1 MAQARESWKSRGGFI
16 IAAAGSAVGLG
27 NIWRFPYVAG
37 ENGGGAFIILYLAIV
52 FTVGFS
58 IFLAEQTIGRAA
70 QRSPAAAFRRLKG
83 GVWPILGYIG
93 VLCAVVILPFYS
105 VVGGWTLGFI
115 WKTIAGTASDAG
127 GFGAFISHGWL
138 PILFHGLFMAAT
150 ATVVIAGIN
159 QGIERW
165 CRILLPGL
173 VILMFVLI
181 IRSVSL
187 SGAEKGIAFF
197 LSPDFSKVTMLT
209 VQAALSQ
216 AFFSI
221 SVGMGVMI
229 TYGSYISRDR
239 SLPGDAAWVVGLDS
253 SFAIMAGL
261 IILPAVF
268 AFGQNPSAGPALTF
282 VTLPQIFSQIP
293 GGIFFGLLFFLMLSV
308 AALTSAIS
316 ILEVAVAHLGDEH
329 NVSRHKGTIWTGFV
343 LFLVGIPASLSFGP
357 WADIT
362 LFGMTI
368 FDLMDFF
375 ATKFLLPGGAIGMA
389 LFVGWVFWPDA
400 ANSLNAEGEPPPR
413 WAFVWRWMCAIIAP
427 ALILWVMIGG
437 F

>member
-1 MAQARESWKSRGGFI
+1 MIEARESWQSRGGFI

-37 ENGGGAFIILYLAIV
+37 ENGGGAFIIIYLAIV

-58 IFLAEQTIGRAA
+58 IFLAEQTIGRTAKL
-70 QRSPAAAFRRLKG
+70 SPVAAFRRLKG
-83 GVWPILGYIG
+83 GAWPIVGYIG
-93 VLCAVVILPFYS
+93 VLSAVVILPFYS

-115 WKTIAGTASDAG
+115 WKTAMGSANVTGS
-127 GFGAFISHGWL
+127 FGNFISHSWH
-138 PILFHGLFMAAT
+138 PILFHALFMAAT
-150 ATVVIAGIN
+150 VAVVVCGVRN
-159 QGIERW
+159 GIERS
-165 CRILLPGL
+165 CRILLPALG
-173 VILMFVLI
+173 ILMVVLI
-181 IRSVSL
+181 VRSVTL
-187 SGAEKGIAFF
+187 SGASEGIAFF
-197 LSPDFSKVTMLT
+197 LTPDFSKVTMAT
-209 VQAALSQ
+209 IQAALSQ

-229 TYGSYISRDR
+229 TYGSYISRQR
-239 SLPGDAAWVVGLDS
+239 SLPGDAVWVVGLDS
-253 SFAIMAGL
+253 LFAIMAGL

-293 GGIFFGLLFFLMLSV
+293 AGIFFGILFFLMLSV

-316 ILEVAVAHLGDEH
+316 ILEVSVAHLCDEYE
-329 NVSRHKGTIWTGFV
+329 VSRHTSAIGTGIV
-343 LFLVGIPASLSFGP
+343 LFLVGIPVSLSFGP

-362 LFGMTI
+362 LFEMTI

-375 ATKFLLPGGAIGMA
+375 ATKLLLPAGAIGMA
-389 LFVGWVFWPDA
+389 LFVGWAFWPEA
-400 ANSLNAEGEPPPR
+400 SKSLNADGESAPR
-413 WAFVWRWMCAIIAP
+413 WAPLWRWMCAVVVP
-427 ALILWVMIGG
+427 ALILWIMIGG

>member
-1 MAQARESWKSRGGFI
+1 MLQPRESWKSRNGFI

-27 NIWRFPYVAG
+27 NIWHFPYVAG

-58 IFLAEQTIGRAA
+58 IFLAEQKIGRAA
-70 QRSPAAAFRRLKG
+70 QRSPAAAFQRLKG
-83 GVWPILGYIG
+83 DAWPIISYIR

-105 VVGGWTLGFI
+105 IVGGWTLGFI
-115 WKTIAGTASDAG
+115 WKTLADTASDAG

-138 PILFHGLFMAAT
+138 PTLFHALFVTSTVA
-150 ATVVIAGIN
+150 VVIAGIN
-159 QGIERW
+159 RGIERW

-173 VILMFVLI
+173 VLLMIVLI

-187 SGAEKGIAFF
+187 PGAEKGVAFF
-197 LSPDFSKVTMLT
+197 LSPDFSKVTMAT
-209 VQAALSQ
+209 VQVALSQ
-216 AFFSI
+216 ALFSI

-229 TYGSYISRDR
+229 TYGSYISGDR
-239 SLPGDAAWVVGLDS
+239 YLPGNAVWVVGLDS
-253 SFAIMAGL
+253 VFAIMAGL

-293 GGIFFGLLFFLMLSV
+293 GGIFFGPLFFLMLSV
-308 AALTSAIS
+308 AALASAIS
-316 ILEVAVAHLGDEH
+316 ILEAAVAVAVAYLGDEH
-329 NVSRHKGTIWTGFV
+329 NIPRCKATICAGLV

-357 WADIT
+357 WADLT

-375 ATKFLLPGGAIGMA
+375 ATKLLLPAGAIGMA
-389 LFVGWVFWPDA
+389 IFVGWGSGQRQPSHLMQTGNPHHA
-400 ANSLNAEGEPPPR
+400 GQPSSAGCLLS
-413 WAFVWRWMCAIIAP
+413 
-427 ALILWVMIGG
+427 
-437 F
+437 

>member
-1 MAQARESWKSRGGFI
+1 MLQPRESWKSRNGFI

-58 IFLAEQTIGRAA
+58 IFLAEQKIGRAA
-70 QRSPAAAFRRLKG
+70 QRSPAAAVQRLKG
-83 GVWPILGYIG
+83 DAWPIISYIR

-105 VVGGWTLGFI
+105 IVGGWTLGFI
-115 WKTIAGTASDAG
+115 WKTLADTASDAG

-138 PILFHGLFMAAT
+138 PTLFHALFVTSTVA
-150 ATVVIAGIN
+150 VVIAGIN
-159 QGIERW
+159 HGIERW

-173 VILMFVLI
+173 VLLMIVLI

-187 SGAEKGIAFF
+187 PSAEKGVAFF
-197 LSPDFSKVTMLT
+197 LSPDFSKVTMAT
-209 VQAALSQ
+209 VQVALSQ
-216 AFFSI
+216 ALFSI

-229 TYGSYISRDR
+229 TYGSYISGDR
-239 SLPGDAAWVVGLDS
+239 YLPGNAVWVVGLDS
-253 SFAIMAGL
+253 VFAIMAGL

-293 GGIFFGLLFFLMLSV
+293 GGIFFGPLFFLMLSV
-308 AALTSAIS
+308 AALASAIS
-316 ILEVAVAHLGDEH
+316 ILEAAVAVAVAYLGDEH
-329 NVSRHKGTIWTGFV
+329 NIPRRKATICVGLV

-357 WADIT
+357 WADLT

-375 ATKFLLPGGAIGMA
+375 ATKLLLPAGAIGMA
-389 LFVGWVFWPDA
+389 IFVGWVFWPEA
-400 ANSLNAEGEPPPR
+400 AKSLNANGQPSPR
-413 WAFVWRWMCAIIAP
+413 WATV
-427 ALILWVMIGG
+427 
-437 F
+437 